1 MSIAVESLT
10 RSLASDTSGCL
21 TAMVLD
27 VENRIYAPKL
37 PLISIIP
44 NGMTAGKS
52 ILVKGLITGKHRKL
66 CTCSRKKCFSNFAIN
81 LCCGLLTD
89 GLHRDNIAL
98 HVNPRFDNEHKLV
111 LNSLIDDTWGPE
123 ERHKNPLR
131 KGQAF
136 MIRITALPDLFKIAF
151 NHDVTI
157 EYLHRVPLSDIKT
170 IQIEGCVIVDA
181 MEYFAA
187 PPTRRT
193 DGLMKTPESARSSIK
208 ADPFILYAQALP
220 FSLPVNYKE
229 ALPVLRFTMWVL
241 KSPYRIEMDFLA
253 GDDIAFH
260 SSVRFDEQSIVR
272 NVQRRGKWENEER
285 LLDIFPFQPS
295 CTYELEIHCLAEHF
309 VVRVGGSHCYNF
321 SHRLRPELI
330 DRFNLKGNARLLKFC
345 LE

>member
-27 VENRIYAPKL
+27 AENRIYAPKL

-52 ILVKGLITGKHRKL
+52 ILVKGLITGKHRN
-66 CTCSRKKCFSNFAIN
+66 NFAIN

-98 HVNPRFDNEHKLV
+98 HVNPRFDSEHKLV

-136 MIRITALPDLFKIAF
+136 MIRITALPDSFKIAF

-170 IQIEGCVIVDA
+170 IQVEGCVIVDA
-181 MEYFAA
+181 VEYFAA
-187 PPTRRT
+187 PPT
-193 DGLMKTPESARSSIK
+193 
-208 ADPFILYAQALP
+208 ALP
-220 FSLPVNYKE
+220 FSLSVNYKE

-260 SSVRFDEQSIVR
+260 SSVRFDEQTIVR
-272 NVQRRGKWENEER
+272 NVQRRGKWEAEER

-295 CTYELEIHCLAEHF
+295 CTYELEIHCLPEHF

-321 SHRLRPELI
+321 NHRLRPELI